1 MRKSKKDD
9 SEFDVSPLKFTK
21 ADMKDGL
28 LNYTYEIRNGVG
40 AGNTHTVKGKGL
52 FEDDLSEAFLK
63 LNVHLSAI
71 DDVFKHSGLEITN
84 IEKMKNNPLVA
95 LFGVSGF
102 ALSGHKEN
110 LTVQLF
116 GHKVIDS
123 SSSWMEIDTPK
134 ILLSEFSSYKWAK
147 KLKEAID
154 DVLEEVEEY
163 HNGKFTEPEKAEK
176 GDVNQTSL
184 LDENQKHEP
193 VDFEK
198 GKVK

>member
-1 MRKSKKDD
+1 MKKSKEQTEVLEEG
-9 SEFDVSPLKFTK
+9 SLKFTK

-28 LNYTYEIRNGVG
+28 LNYTYEIRKGTG
-40 AGNTHTVKGKGL
+40 ARNTHTVKGKGL
-52 FEDDLSEAFLK
+52 FEEDLSNAFLK
-63 LNVHLSAI
+63 LNVHLTAI
-71 DDVFKHSGLEITN
+71 DDIFKHSGLEITN
-84 IEKMKNNPLVA
+84 IEKMKNNPMVA

-102 ALSGHKEN
+102 ALSGYKEN
-110 LTVQLF
+110 LTVKLF

-123 SSSWMEIDTPK
+123 SSEWMEIDTPK

-176 GDVNQTSL
+176 DASQTSL
-184 LDENQKHEP
+184 LDLDQQHDP
-193 VDFEK
+193 VDFES